1 MTDRL
6 SPGRRSAEDDPV
18 LSVVLD
24 RVRSGS
30 LPGSRSDGHV
40 VALAIE
46 GGGMRGVVAAGMCA
60 VLEEAGLVSAFD
72 RIYGCS
78 AGAITGCFTAAGQAV
93 LWATTFEDI
102 AGREFIDPARVLRR
116 RPVLDLGFLFGT
128 VIAKRKPP
136 SDEGLARGP
145 ALHVLAVSTEDAT
158 LRVLGDFRDTEE
170 LLAAVRVSCTVPVI
184 GGVPP
189 IYRGEPMVDGGLL
202 EPIPY
207 VTALREGATHV
218 IVLRTRNA
226 EHRVRERSRVA
237 ELAVGRAHPELR
249 PLMATAGARYN
260 RDADA
265 LQALAGDRTRSAVT
279 QIAVPPESRL
289 VRRLSTD
296 RGRIAESLRLGA
308 TAMASALYGEPARLM
323 WRPIPYLARD
333 SATEA
338 TRDAA

>member
-1 MTDRL
+1 MTDRP
-6 SPGRRSAEDDPV
+6 SPGRRSADSDPV

-24 RVRSGS
+24 RARSGS
-30 LPGSRSDGHV
+30 LPGRRSDGNV

-60 VLEEAGLVSAFD
+60 VMEEAGLVSAFD

-78 AGAITGCFTAAGQAV
+78 AGAITGCYAAAGQAV

-145 ALHVLAVSTEDAT
+145 ALRVLAVSTEDAT

-170 LLAAVRVSCTVPVI
+170 LLAAVRVSCTLPVI
-184 GGVPP
+184 GGAPP
-189 IYRGEPMVDGGLL
+189 LYRGEPMVDGGLL

-207 VTALREGATHV
+207 VTALREGASHV
-218 IVLRTRNA
+218 VVLRTRDA

-237 ELAVGRAHPELR
+237 ELAISRTHPELR
-249 PLMATAGARYN
+249 PLIATAGSRYN
-260 RDADA
+260 RDADV
-265 LQALAGDRTRSAVT
+265 LRALAERQTGTAVT
-279 QIAVPPESRL
+279 QIAVPPASRL

-308 TAMASALYGEPARLM
+308 TAMASALYGQPARLM
-323 WRPIPYLARD
+323 WRPVPYLARD
-333 SATEA
+333 AATEA
-338 TRDAA
+338 VRVAA

>member
-1 MTDRL
+1 MRDRL
-6 SPGRRSAEDDPV
+6 SPGRRSAASEPV
-18 LSVVLD
+18 LSVLLE
-24 RVRSGS
+24 RARTGS
-30 LPGSRSDGHV
+30 LPGRRSDGHV

-60 VLEEAGLVSAFD
+60 VLEEAGLVPAFD

-78 AGAITGCFTAAGQAV
+78 AGAITGCYTAAGQGV

-136 SDEGLARGP
+136 SEEGLARGP
-145 ALHVLAVSTEDAT
+145 ALRVLAVSTQDAT
-158 LRVLGDFRDTEE
+158 LRVLGDFRDTGE

-189 IYRGEPMVDGGLL
+189 VYRDEQMVDGGLL
-202 EPIPY
+202 ESIPY
-207 VTALREGATHV
+207 ASALREGASHV
-218 IVLRTRNA
+218 VVLRTRDA
-226 EHRVRERSRVA
+226 EHRVRERNRVA
-237 ELAVGRAHPELR
+237 ELAVGRAHPRLG

-260 RDADA
+260 RDAEV
-265 LQALAGDRTRSAVT
+265 LQALAQDRTGPAVV
-279 QIAVPPESRL
+279 QIAVPPDSRL

-308 TAMASALYGEPARLM
+308 TAMASALYGEPAQLM
-323 WRPIPYLARD
+323 WRPVPYLARD
-333 SATEA
+333 DERAEL
-338 TRDAA
+338 AA